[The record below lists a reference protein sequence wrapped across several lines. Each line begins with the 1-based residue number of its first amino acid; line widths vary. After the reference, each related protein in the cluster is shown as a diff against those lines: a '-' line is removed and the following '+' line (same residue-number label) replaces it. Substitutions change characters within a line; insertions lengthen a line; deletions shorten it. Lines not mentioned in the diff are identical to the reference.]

1 MAAQDSVTEQRKK
14 DALDLALLI
23 YDIFQ
28 EEEANGNVSDEQ
40 DKQHEE

>member
-1 MAAQDSVTEQRKK
+1 MAASDKVAEQRKQ
-14 DALDLALLI
+14 DAMDLALLI

-40 DKQHEE
+40 DKQSEE